1 MRFKQTNGQ
10 EFKEWCKCEYPNTFI
25 AEIGKVTE
33 SEMFYS
39 NGVKVTQILLEIDL
53 RRISTNKTSNQN
65 IMLSLLSSVQLWDHT
80 LENRTTI
87 LTGISIIIYYDV
99 FTIDMFSLILG

>member
-25 AEIGKVTE
+25 TKIGKVTE

-39 NGVKVTQILLEIDL
+39 NGVKETQILLEIDL
-53 RRISTNKTSNQN
+53 RRISTNKISNQN
-65 IMLSLLSSVQLWDHT
+65 IMLSLLSCVQL
-80 LENRTTI
+80 
-87 LTGISIIIYYDV
+87 
-99 FTIDMFSLILG
+99 